1 MKSTRE
7 RILQTLL
14 ENPRTSIND
23 LAQAVGINPISV
35 RHHLSSL
42 QMVGLVKS
50 EEEHHGVG
58 RPRLL
63 YSLTDNGQEH
73 FPTRYYRITNQ
84 ILEELKKVVPED
96 TIQQIFAN
104 MATKIASN
112 TKVQASTHPIHE
124 KLNILQEFLSKEGF
138 MVEWDE
144 DEDNYYIHE
153 ITCPYFHIGQN
164 HPEVCTM
171 DQTIISTVLNI
182 PAKKI
187 TCILNGDQ
195 QCSFVI
201 PRPTLENKNE

>member
-23 LAQAVGINPISV
+23 LALAVGINPISV
-35 RHHLSSL
+35 RHHISSL
-42 QMVGLVKS
+42 QTVGLVIG

-73 FPTRYYRITNQ
+73 FPTRYYRLTNQ
-84 ILEELKKVVPED
+84 ILEELKKIVPED
-96 TIQQIFAN
+96 TIQKIFVN
-104 MATKIASN
+104 LATKIARD
-112 TKVQASTHPIHE
+112 TKVQASSHSIQD

-138 MVEWDE
+138 VVEWDE
-144 DEDNYYIHE
+144 DEENYYIRE
-153 ITCPYFHIGQN
+153 ITCPYFQIGQK

-201 PRPTLENKNE
+201 PRPILESKNE